1 MEPRDNNT
9 SGLFDPQGTSS
20 ALSREIAAYD
30 AYCKRQLSRKPIL
43 ARLLKGC
50 VPEFAERSI
59 DDIERNCLPTQAI
72 VGNKPLDPSDALT
85 SLVTSLHTE
94 DSSPN
99 EGTIVFDVLFR
110 ANMPWLNE
118 SAAVL
123 VNVEPQGNWN
133 PAYPLMARAAY
144 YCARLL
150 SSQKGSTFAKS
161 DYGGLQK
168 VYSIWVLTNPPQ
180 DLRGV
185 VLRTCLKW
193 EDLSVAGTKTEEEQ
207 GAGTM
212 GANVAENLER
222 LLGSANYAD
231 IVVIGLRGYDNG
243 EYGDVVALLD
253 ALLSQNMSARE
264 RVHIIRDG
272 YGISDA
278 GIQREADTMGDSVG
292 LEIAREAW
300 NKGITEGRAKGMAEG
315 IAEGR
320 AKGMAEG
327 RAEGMAEGI
336 TQALSE
342 SVRALIGTLG
352 FTCDQAMDALKI
364 PQDKRPSVLSALE
377 QG

>member
-1 MEPRDNNT
+1 
-9 SGLFDPQGTSS
+9 
-20 ALSREIAAYD
+20 
-30 AYCKRQLSRKPIL
+30 
-43 ARLLKGC
+43 
-50 VPEFAERSI
+50 
-59 DDIERNCLPTQAI
+59 
-72 VGNKPLDPSDALT
+72 
-85 SLVTSLHTE
+85 
-94 DSSPN
+94 
-99 EGTIVFDVLFR
+99 
-110 ANMPWLNE
+110 MPWLNE

-315 IAEGR
+315 MAEGR
-320 AKGMAEG
+320 AKGRAEG
-327 RAEGMAEGI
+327 RAEGI

-352 FTCDQAMDALKI
+352 LTRDQAMDALEI